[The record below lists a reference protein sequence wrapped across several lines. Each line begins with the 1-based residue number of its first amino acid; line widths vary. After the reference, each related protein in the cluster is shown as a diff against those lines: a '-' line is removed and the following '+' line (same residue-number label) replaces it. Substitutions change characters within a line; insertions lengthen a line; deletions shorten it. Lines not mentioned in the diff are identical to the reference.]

1 MDNKIKIIKKI
12 EFSDKY
18 NLTFVFTSKFIA
30 INNEIA
36 STEISPT
43 GIIYINNSDYYFA
56 PLSKD
61 YNLDEI
67 IKEYIKHYF

>member
-30 INNEIA
+30 INNEITSA
-36 STEISPT
+36 EISPT
-43 GIIYINNSDYYFA
+43 GIIYTNKSDYYFA

-61 YNLDEI
+61 YNLEEI
-67 IKEYIKHYF
+67 INEYVKHYF

>member
-1 MDNKIKIIKKI
+1 MDNKIKIIKEI

-36 STEISPT
+36 SAEISPT

-61 YNLDEI
+61 YDYDEI
-67 IKEYIKHYF
+67 INEYIKHYF